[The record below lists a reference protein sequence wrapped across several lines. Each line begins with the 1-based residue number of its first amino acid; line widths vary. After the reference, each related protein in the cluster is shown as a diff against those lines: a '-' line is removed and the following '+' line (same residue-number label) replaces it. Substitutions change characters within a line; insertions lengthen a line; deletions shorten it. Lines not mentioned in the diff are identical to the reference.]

1 MLCLALD
8 GTLVCHLNRTLPILL
23 RGACGL
29 FRMCEQAIRD
39 SPSCFLTN
47 ELLSL
52 VLTWGDF
59 SSLAEASG
67 PCPMGLACFAVACV
81 FHDSNPRSHVR
92 KIVRTVVSQ
101 FLMSLYFLFP
111 T

>member
-1 MLCLALD
+1 MFGTRMLLIYPAVVFNAD
-8 GTLVCHLNRTLPILL
+8 VPHLGPRVGGEGN
-23 RGACGL
+23 
-29 FRMCEQAIRD
+29 
-39 SPSCFLTN
+39 PSCEEQNF
-47 ELLSL
+47 SPARPYP
-52 VLTWGDF
+52 GRF